1 MNTPKLKA
9 GLVCVVTAMTLAACA
24 VAPRVYSSQKPN
36 VDFTSYATYSYAA
49 ELGTEEPGAPQSLL
63 TQYLI
68 AAVDREMLAAGYQYV
83 EEDGDLLV
91 NFYVESQEKME
102 SRLRGPGPTSYVGV
116 GYYVYRRGLYAGWRV
131 YPDSEI
137 EMYTEGTLNIDIAD
151 ADQRELVW
159 EGIAIGRV
167 TEAVLRDVQGA
178 VNDTVPR
185 MFELFPGRVER

>member
-1 MNTPKLKA
+1 M
-9 GLVCVVTAMTLAACA
+9 LAALAAGTGLSGCA
-24 VAPRVYSSQKPN
+24 SAPRVYASQKPQ
-36 VDFTSYATYSYAA
+36 VDFASYVTYSYVTD
-49 ELGTEEPGAPQSLL
+49 LGTDGPGAPRSLL

-68 AAVDREMLAAGYQYV
+68 AAVDREMQAADYRYV
-83 EEDGDLLV
+83 EEGGDLLV
-91 NFYVESQEKME
+91 NFYVETQERMD

-151 ADQRELVW
+151 ARQRELVW

-167 TEAVLRDVQGA
+167 TEAVRRDVQGA
-178 VNDTVPR
+178 VDDTVPR
-185 MFELFPGRVER
+185 MFELFPGRISR